1 MKHLY
6 TYAYTVKVNAS
17 KNEQSHMLQ
26 RVVKVGG
33 GGGGGG
39 VIDHVH
45 GKYDRP
51 FTTHENNRHSEI
63 KGSFIFRF
71 TKELFC
77 KITFNY
83 GNLDSRG
90 KTTHFTFH
98 EDKI

>member
-1 MKHLY
+1 
-6 TYAYTVKVNAS
+6 
-17 KNEQSHMLQ
+17 MLQ

-33 GGGGGG
+33 EGVGG
-39 VIDHVH
+39 VIDHVSQEIWQTF
-45 GKYDRP
+45 Y
-51 FTTHENNRHSEI
+51 THENNRHCEI

>member
-1 MKHLY
+1 
-6 TYAYTVKVNAS
+6 
-17 KNEQSHMLQ
+17 MLQ

-33 GGGGGG
+33 EGVGG
-39 VIDHVH
+39 VIDHVSQEIWQTF
-45 GKYDRP
+45 Y
-51 FTTHENNRHSEI
+51 THENNRHSEI